1 VKSFVLLLSS
11 VFFYLISP
19 VSYAKNNSDL
29 LLNLTHCSTI
39 SSDNARLACFDKFV
53 PDSTKQNVVTPTVI
67 VSASVDNQLTEQ
79 KQVDDF
85 AKEHLK
91 ETKEEQGS
99 SSLYATVSEIK
110 KSLRGQWIIYLE
122 NGQKWQQKDKAS
134 IKLTVGNKVRLE
146 KGAMGSIYLYKDGSH
161 RSIKVRRLK

>member
-1 VKSFVLLLSS
+1 MKNIILLLSS
-11 VFFYLISP
+11 ISFYLASP
-19 VSYAKNNSDL
+19 VSHAKNNSDL
-29 LLNLTHCSTI
+29 LFNLTHCSTI
-39 SSDNARLACFDKFV
+39 LSDKARLACFDMFV
-53 PDSTKQNVVTPTVI
+53 PDTAKQTVVTPTVI
-67 VSASVDNQLTEQ
+67 VSASVDNQLTKQ

-99 SSLYATVSEIK
+99 TSLSATVGELK

-122 NGQKWQQKDKAS
+122 NGQKWQQKDQAS

-146 KGAMGSIYLYKDGSH
+146 KGAMGSVYLYKEDSH
-161 RSIKVRRLK
+161 RSIKVKRLK